1 MIPLRGLRM
10 HRGLLVLAVF
20 LGFLSASACGGKA
33 KPAAAPAGVP
43 ARVARAESASVP
55 VTRRAVGNVEAD
67 VTAPVLS
74 RVSGR
79 VLSRHFEEGQDVAEG
94 QLLFTI
100 DPAPFEQAL
109 RSAEAKEARDQ
120 ATLEFQRADAKRF
133 EGLVA
138 QNAVSRSEAEQ
149 RSSAS
154 HALEQVVRAGKV
166 DVEKARLDLSWCS
179 VRSPIAGR
187 TGRFLANLGTTAEAL
202 KTPLVVVNRVHPAKV
217 AFSLPES
224 SLPEVR
230 QLLKSAEP
238 RVSVS
243 VPGTSLTVTGG
254 RLAFLDNAVD
264 AGTGMVRLKAL
275 FQNSDGALWPGQFVE
290 VTLLVGTE
298 EGAVVVPSVAVESG
312 PKGKYVVAVGKDG
325 TAEMRPVEVDRVE
338 SGKAVVRKGLAAGD
352 TVVVEGQNKL
362 RPGSKVAP
370 VEEPASTAVKATAG
384 GA

>member
-1 MIPLRGLRM
+1 MILHRGLRM
-10 HRGLLVLAVF
+10 HRELLVLAVF
-20 LGFLSASACGGKA
+20 LGFLPAAGCGGKA
-33 KPAAAPAGVP
+33 KPAAAAAGVP
-43 ARVARAESASVP
+43 ARVVRAEAASVP

-79 VLSRHFEEGQDVAEG
+79 VLSRHFEEGQDVADG

-154 HALEQVVRAGKV
+154 HALEQVVRAGKA

-187 TGRFLANLGTTAEAL
+187 TGRFLANLGTTAEAF

-230 QLLKSAEP
+230 PLLKTAEP
-238 RVSVS
+238 RVSVT
-243 VPGTSLTVTGG
+243 VPGTSLTVAGG
-254 RLAFLDNAVD
+254 RLVFLDNTVD

-275 FQNSDGALWPGQFVE
+275 FQNADGALWPGQFVE
-290 VTLLVGTE
+290 VTLLVGTQ
-298 EGAVVVPSVAVESG
+298 EGAVVVPSAAVESG

-370 VEEPASTAVKATAG
+370 VQEPASTAPKATAG

>member
-1 MIPLRGLRM
+1 MIPFRGLRM
-10 HRGLLVLAVF
+10 HRELLVLAVF
-20 LGFLSASACGGKA
+20 LGFLPTAGCGGKA
-33 KPAAAPAGVP
+33 KPAAAAAGVP
-43 ARVARAESASVP
+43 AKVARAEAASVP

-67 VTAPVLS
+67 VTASVLS

-79 VLSRHFEEGQDVAEG
+79 VLSRHFEEGQDVTEG

-154 HALEQVVRAGKV
+154 HALEQVVRAGKA

-179 VRSPIAGR
+179 VGSPIAGR
-187 TGRFLANLGTTAEAL
+187 TGRFLANLGTTAEAF

-230 QLLKSAEP
+230 HLLKSAEP
-238 RVSVS
+238 RVSVT
-243 VPGTSLTVTGG
+243 VPGTSLTVAGG
-254 RLAFLDNAVD
+254 RLVFLDNAVD

-275 FQNSDGALWPGQFVE
+275 FQNADGALWPGQFVE
-290 VTLLVGTE
+290 VTLLVGTQ
-298 EGAVVVPSVAVESG
+298 EGAVVVPSAAVESG

-370 VEEPASTAVKATAG
+370 VQEPASTAPKATAG